1 MRVSPRRCAIVL
13 PCVPGHGLDT
23 LHPLVTLAV
32 VSYTTKMG
40 FSVLTFGYLWNFEK
54 HACSKTILRCILPSK
69 VARLSRYRVVG
80 MKLDADSYRFSVGS
94 RLLISIEALEN
105 SLWTGPS
112 PCNRQTRS
120 ECGGCD
126 ARDTLHAPVKSFSSP
141 GNHGYMYVQS

>member
-80 MKLDADSYRFSVGS
+80 TKLDADSYRFSVGS

-105 SLWTGPS
+105 FRFGQDPLPVIDKLGL
-112 PCNRQTRS
+112 NV
-120 ECGGCD
+120 ED
-126 ARDTLHAPVKSFSSP
+126 AMHEILCTH
-141 GNHGYMYVQS
+141 Q